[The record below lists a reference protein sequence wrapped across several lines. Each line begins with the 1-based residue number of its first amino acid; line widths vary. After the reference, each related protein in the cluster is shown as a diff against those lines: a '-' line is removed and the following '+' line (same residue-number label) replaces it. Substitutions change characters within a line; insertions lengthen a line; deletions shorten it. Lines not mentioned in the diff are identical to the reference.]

1 MDYMEFARMISNEK
15 LSIEYL
21 RKKYKGRLRC
31 KHCGSEKF
39 YHLKNGNRVRC
50 AECKKDLRVFSHTM
64 FGRVRIT
71 YSKWLAI
78 IKLFQLSVSANE
90 AAYQMG
96 LNYKTVMKAYDT
108 LRLAIIREPRPT
120 RR

>member
-1 MDYMEFARMISNEK
+1 MEFSKMVSDER
-15 LSIEYL
+15 LSVEFL
-21 RKKYKGRLRC
+21 QKKYKKRLGC

-39 YHLKNGNRVRC
+39 YYPKNRNRVRC
-50 AECKKDLRVFSHTM
+50 AGCKKDLRLFSHTM

-78 IKLFQLSVSANE
+78 IKLFQLSISANE

-96 LNYKTVMKAYDT
+96 LNYRGYRNRDPTSADPQVNSST
-108 LRLAIIREPRPT
+108 PRG
-120 RR
+120 